1 MTSHHPTDTTPTG
14 SPVTAAP
21 PSPPAAG
28 RPLAGRTVLTVGLA
42 LVLAVVAYRETRPV
56 VFERTLDLYK
66 VPTDFMVYF
75 RAGEALACGEG
86 IYDGPLYGHL
96 PFTYPPFAGSIFRYV
111 ASAPAEMS
119 ATFWQLACVGALV
132 AVVLG
137 TLVQRGYRLD
147 TGTIALGVAA
157 AMAALALSPVRD
169 SFFYGQINML
179 LMLLVALD
187 FLRTRDRLTGIGVG
201 IAAGLKLTP
210 AFFILVFLMQRR
222 WREAATATA
231 TFAVTVGIGV
241 LTVPDAMRFWTS
253 AIFDSSRIG
262 SDTVSASQSLKGF
275 TERTFDS
282 DTTGTAVWLVS
293 CVVVVALLY
302 VAVRWATRRGNQA
315 LVMALAGRRAAGSA
329 GGVGG
334 DDPVRQPPGVGA
346 LVVHRPAVHV
356 RAVEQHVGAV
366 GRADP
371 RGLRRG
377 RSGRRGALASH
388 RDGHRD
394 GYRDRHRPR
403 GGADRQQPRRTLRA
417 SCGVVDP
424 RAAPARRRGGFAGYT
439 ASGPWTSTWSRDAI
453 ITRMA
458 TTATTAAT

>member
-75 RAGEALACGEG
+75 RAGEALARGEG

-231 TFAVTVGIGV
+231 TFAVTVGIGF

-315 LVMALAGRRAAGSA
+315 LVMAL
-329 GGVGG
+329 GGITACLISPFSWHHHWVWLV
-334 DDPVRQPPGVGA
+334 P
-346 LVVHRPAVHV
+346 LVVCLV
-356 RAVEQHVGAV
+356 
-366 GRADP
+366 D
-371 RGLRRG
+371 L
-377 RSGRRGALASH
+377 
-388 RDGHRD
+388 
-394 GYRDRHRPR
+394 
-403 GGADRQQPRRTLRA
+403 
-417 SCGVVDP
+417 GV
-424 RAAPARRRGGFAGYT
+424 RAAPAWPGHRVRSWFSSQVGALLALLVVWVAMIPFVSHQVSVHWSFIGQQYMSVPWNSMWVLWGVLILVAFAAVGLVDAVRSRRTETGTETETGTVPAEEPTDSNPAG
-439 ASGPWTSTWSRDAI
+439 R
-453 ITRMA
+453 
-458 TTATTAAT
+458 